1 MVPPFGKNYVQ
12 QWSEEEQK
20 LVNLYNDGVTNPSIA
35 VNREYAEIEDTVYE
49 GDLHLGPLSERLLA
63 AFIREGVVPD
73 QTDEDEDPFTSASS
87 RVLARSRSKTDLSL
101 MEERIRAELIHTG
114 LITEDGT
121 SREENEITAQLLQTQ
136 DLLREQIK
144 INSTRKQALLKIAEE
159 YMAYQEYNTLLDD
172 LNKQVAQAYT
182 KRFVV
187 IITLH
192 LEK

>member
-1 MVPPFGKNYVQ
+1 
-12 QWSEEEQK
+12 
-20 LVNLYNDGVTNPSIA
+20 
-35 VNREYAEIEDTVYE
+35 
-49 GDLHLGPLSERLLA
+49 
-63 AFIREGVVPD
+63 
-73 QTDEDEDPFTSASS
+73 
-87 RVLARSRSKTDLSL
+87 